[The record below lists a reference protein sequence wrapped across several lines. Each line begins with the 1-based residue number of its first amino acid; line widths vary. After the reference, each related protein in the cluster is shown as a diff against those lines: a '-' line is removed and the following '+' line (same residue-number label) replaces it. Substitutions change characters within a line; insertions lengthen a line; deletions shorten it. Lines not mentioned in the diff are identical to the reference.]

1 MIKEKEFSIYDD
13 LKINCKNRNII
24 VINEELFIKTLYLNH
39 KENYEKINK
48 FIAESFGED
57 EDYLFHTIIIRKK
70 AIIYVI
76 KAGNRVNKL
85 CRQAKNI
92 KVTPI
97 QFIIKDKLKKFIK
110 KSTWTALI
118 YIFKTYYLLTC
129 EENIIINSYIGENI
143 NFINDKL
150 MELNNEE
157 IIYIGK
163 NIDLKILNKNNKYY
177 VIEEEVKESDIFNKR
192 FFTL

>member
-1 MIKEKEFSIYDD
+1 M
-13 LKINCKNRNII
+13 
-24 VINEELFIKTLYLNH
+24 
-39 KENYEKINK
+39 
-48 FIAESFGED
+48 
-57 EDYLFHTIIIRKK
+57 
-70 AIIYVI
+70 
-76 KAGNRVNKL
+76 

-97 QFIIKDKLKKFIK
+97 QFIIKDKLKKLIK

-118 YIFKTYYLLTC
+118 YI
-129 EENIIINSYIGENI
+129 
-143 NFINDKL
+143 FINDKL

-192 FFTL
+192 FFTLRIFY